1 MMIMMIQ
8 EKSEIRDC
16 AAGRVT
22 MKGKLAVVSGF
33 SGAGKGTVIDRL
45 MTEHDGYSLS
55 VSMTTRQ
62 PRPNEIDGVNYH
74 FVTNETFEELVKN
87 NGLLEHA
94 GFVDNYYGTP
104 RAFVEEN
111 MDAGRNVLLEI
122 EVQGALQV
130 KQKFPET
137 ISVFVTPPSAAE
149 LYSRLKTRG
158 TESEEKIRKRLERA
172 AEEVEFAFDYDYIL
186 VNDDLETAVHELRD
200 IIIAEHAK
208 TSNQKELLVKLQS
221 ELGGEI

>member
-1 MMIMMIQ
+1 
-8 EKSEIRDC
+8 
-16 AAGRVT
+16 
-22 MKGKLAVVSGF
+22 MKKGLLITVSGF
-33 SGAGKGTVIDRL
+33 SGAGKGTLMKRL
-45 MTEHDGYSLS
+45 LEQYPEEHALS
-55 VSMTTRQ
+55 VSATTRE
-62 PRPNEIDGVNYH
+62 PRSGETDGVEY
-74 FVTNETFEELVKN
+74 FFKTVEEFERMIEED
-87 NGLLEHA
+87 LLIEHA
-94 GFVDNYYGTP
+94 KYVDNYYGTP
-104 RAFVEEN
+104 KEFVFRQLE
-111 MDAGRNVLLEI
+111 AGKDVLLEI